1 MTNNLRLSQDDSS
14 SSDHSDLDGAV
25 SPLRPVRPR
34 RRFRAAP
41 APQEV
46 PPSQE
51 TSSSV
56 PEARESAVPSVFGR
70 EEYHSTIRSL
80 GSAKTRLLSQSLP
93 QFSST
98 PAVSSN
104 SRPALVPEEEYL
116 IDDWLEN
123 DMGNVHPKK
132 KRRVGEEQN
141 GRRDLNMMSSGA
153 RSQNCRSTTTEMASR
168 GV

>member
-1 MTNNLRLSQDDSS
+1 M
-14 SSDHSDLDGAV
+14 DGAV

-34 RRFRAAP
+34 RRFPAAP

-46 PPSQE
+46 PLSQE

-70 EEYHSTIRSL
+70 EEYHSAIRGL

-98 PAVSSN
+98 PAVSAN
-104 SRPALVPEEEYL
+104 SRPALVPEEECL

-123 DMGNVHPKK
+123 DMGNVQPKKK

-153 RSQNCRSTTTEMASR
+153 RSQNCHSTTTEMASR